1 MVILQ
6 SSAAVGLLVAG
17 FAGNATLGFGEG
29 LAKTLGADLGS
40 ALLIQVLSFPLG
52 LAGAFAAGNGG
63 RDVLPVHGSQCETGG
78 ADHFGDRVYPDFL
91 TVFARNHG
99 PDPRKQFPARIGDIS
114 GARLRYGLHCRRIL
128 ALVMHSSLAVI
139 LMCVT
144 LVSLNAVS
152 VKAGVSLV
160 LGANLGSS
168 IIPVWLSRAMA
179 PES

>member
-1 MVILQ
+1 LVLVVILQ

-114 GARLRYGLHCRRIL
+114 GARLRYDLHCRRIFSSGDAFL
-128 ALVMHSSLAVI
+128 AGGDPDVCDAGQSECRFGKGRRIAGFGCQLGVLNHSCLA
-139 LMCVT
+139 
-144 LVSLNAVS
+144 
-152 VKAGVSLV
+152 
-160 LGANLGSS
+160 
-168 IIPVWLSRAMA
+168 
-179 PES
+179 